1 VLHVG
6 GYGRF
11 HEQDFHTL
19 TRGWSR
25 AKGETICGRGSTMSA
40 TESVRRELPG
50 WFRNYGIRSLADAG
64 AGDRNWSRHLDLAG
78 AAYRG
83 FDLCPRHE
91 SVEPFD
97 ITSEVLPPHDAIL
110 CRHVLNHL
118 TEALVGETVARFRE
132 PADYL
137 IANTYPDGVKTGD
150 AKLGM
155 WTKWNLAHWLGEPLE
170 TCPDIEGAMAIW
182 RLK

>member
-1 VLHVG
+1 MLLVG

-19 TRGWSR
+19 TKGWSR
-25 AKGETICGRGSTMSA
+25 AKGETVCGRGSTMHA

-50 WFRNYGIRSLADAG
+50 WFRTYGIRSLADAG
-64 AGDRNWSRHLDLAG
+64 AGDRNWSRHLDLDAV
-78 AAYRG
+78 AYRG

-97 ITSEVLPPHDAIL
+97 ITSEVLPTHDAIL

-118 TEALVGETVARFRE
+118 TETLVGETLARFRQAAE
-132 PADYL
+132 YL
-137 IANTYPDGVKTGD
+137 IANTYHDGVTACD
-150 AKLGM
+150 ARLGM
-155 WTKWNLAHWLGEPLE
+155 WTRWNLAHWLGEPLE
-170 TCPDIEGAMAIW
+170 TRPDIEGVIALW